1 MTERKI
7 SAVNV
12 NARLLSQKVISS
24 ILYAREFVYVQREP
38 PDDLRSLIVFTSE
51 MNKFIIHSACD
62 FEPFPHLPDHN
73 CIQTIRLLNDH
84 GFTF

>member
-1 MTERKI
+1 MI
-7 SAVNV
+7 
-12 NARLLSQKVISS
+12 
-24 ILYAREFVYVQREP
+24 
-38 PDDLRSLIVFTSE
+38 LRSLIVFTSE

-84 GFTF
+84 GFTFLKAFKNKFNC

>member
-12 NARLLSQKVISS
+12 NAQLLSQKVISS
-24 ILYAREFVYVQREP
+24 ILYAREFVYVRREP
-38 PDDLRSLIVFTSE
+38 SDGFKVTDLKY
-51 MNKFIIHSACD
+51 KFMIHSACD
-62 FEPFPHLPDHN
+62 FEPFPHLLDHN
-73 CIQTIRLLNDH
+73 GIQTIRLLNDH